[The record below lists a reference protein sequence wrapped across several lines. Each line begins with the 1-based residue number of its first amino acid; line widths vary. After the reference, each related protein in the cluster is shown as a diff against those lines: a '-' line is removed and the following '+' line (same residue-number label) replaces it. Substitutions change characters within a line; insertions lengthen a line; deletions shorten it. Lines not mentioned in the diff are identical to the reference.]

1 MPTSLTE
8 PVADALRSA
17 RSKWRGPDA
26 AMRWLASCYA
36 KPLWWRMGVGVAAAL
51 TGALARL
58 IFMGFLEH
66 RLTYV
71 TFYPAVE
78 IAALIGG
85 IASGALA
92 TVLCALVAHLWVAPL
107 VNLGDWLG
115 LAIFLTMAMII
126 SGITEALHR
135 TWIRMSDAEMRV
147 AIDDQLRVANERL
160 RLAISAGAIG
170 AWDLDVSANVTE
182 ASPEMR
188 DIFGFAPDTL
198 VNPETVFSAILPDD
212 LPAMQAAFRAAFD
225 PAGDGQYRA
234 EYRIRRVNDGDE
246 RWISSKAQ
254 AFFADGRPVR
264 LVGICRDVTDEK
276 SVEQLLAE
284 KARLAEQI
292 ANVAASVP
300 GVICSF
306 RQSADGKQSFP
317 YVSGNFSSVYG
328 LSPDEVRAD
337 AGPVFQRIHADD
349 LNHIEASIAESA
361 RTLTIWRDEFR
372 YEHPQKGTIWL
383 EGQSSPIMEPSGEIV
398 WHGYVQDVTE
408 RKRAEED
415 LRASEARSRAFFEL
429 GLVGVIY
436 WNVNGAITDANDK
449 FLEML
454 GYNRE
459 DLEAGRI
466 DWVRMTPPEYHHID
480 DAALAD
486 VKARG
491 ATRPFEKEYFRKDGT
506 RLPVL
511 IAGAMLD
518 ASRGDGV
525 AFVLDISERKQAEAR
540 MQKLYADR
548 MNVMESMAA
557 GLAHEINQP
566 LTATGSYVK
575 TVRRLFDMEAER
587 RPASVTETL
596 DKAAAQVRR
605 AGQIVSRLR
614 EFITHG
620 EPDKIQLKLHKLIR
634 DAYDATSIGAKER
647 QIRVTLHLDAKEDE
661 VLADKIQIEQVLV
674 NLIRNAKEAMEAAQR
689 RELVVSTSSNQTD
702 IRVDIADSGVGLSE
716 KAKSDLFE
724 PFVTTKLNGM
734 GVGLSISR
742 VIIEVHHGKIWAE
755 SNPDGGAIFSFTLPL
770 AGTQTML
777 DRRAPFRTLF
787 RRSVYIEA

>member
-1 MPTSLTE
+1 
-8 PVADALRSA
+8 
-17 RSKWRGPDA
+17 
-26 AMRWLASCYA
+26 
-36 KPLWWRMGVGVAAAL
+36 MGVGVAAAL

-58 IFMGFLEH
+58 ILMGYLEY
-66 RLTYV
+66 RLAYV

-85 IASGALA
+85 IVSGGLA
-92 TVLCALVAHLWVAPL
+92 TVLCALMAHLWVAPL

-115 LAIFLTMAMII
+115 LAIFLTMATVI

-135 TWIRMSDAEMRV
+135 TWIRMSDAETRV
-147 AIDDQLRVANERL
+147 AVDDHLRVANERL
-160 RLAISAGAIG
+160 RLAVSAGAIG
-170 AWDLDVSANVTE
+170 AWDLDVAANVTE

-212 LPAMQAAFRAAFD
+212 LPAMQATFRAAFD
-225 PAGDGQYRA
+225 PAGDGEYCA
-234 EYRIRRVNDGDE
+234 EYRIRRVNDGEE
-246 RWISSKAQ
+246 RWISAKAQ

-276 SVEQLLAE
+276 SVERLLAE

-292 ANVAASVP
+292 TSVAASVP

-306 RQSADGKQSFP
+306 RQSAHGKQSFP

-337 AGPVFQRIHADD
+337 AGPVFRRIHADD
-349 LNHIEASIAESA
+349 LNNIEASIAESA

-383 EGQSSPIMEPSGEIV
+383 EGQSSPIMEPSGEII

-408 RKRAEED
+408 RKRAEEE
-415 LRASEARSRAFFEL
+415 LRASEAKSRAFFEL
-429 GLVGVIY
+429 GLIGVIY

-454 GYNRE
+454 GYNRQ

-466 DWVRMTPPEYHHID
+466 DWVRMTPPEYRHID

-491 ATRPFEKEYFRKDGT
+491 ATQKFEKEYFRKDGT

-511 IAGAMLD
+511 IAGAMLY

-566 LTATGSYVK
+566 LTATGSYLK
-575 TVRRLFDMEAER
+575 TVRRLLDMEAER
-587 RPASVTETL
+587 RQASVTETL

-620 EPDKIQLKLHKLIR
+620 EPDKIQLKLHELIQ
-634 DAYDATSIGAKER
+634 DAYDATNIGAKER
-647 QIRVTLHLDAKEDE
+647 QIRVTLQLDAKEDE

-702 IRVDIADSGVGLSE
+702 IRVDIADTGVGLSE

-724 PFVTTKLNGM
+724 PFVTTKLSGM

-742 VIIEVHHGKIWAE
+742 AIIEVHHGKIWAE

-770 AGTQTML
+770 AGTQT
-777 DRRAPFRTLF
+777 DT
-787 RRSVYIEA
+787 